1 MITNHLPKLEK
12 QINQERVDR
21 YARVSGDFNPIHVDP
36 EYAANT
42 DYGQTIAHGMLTLA
56 FVSEM
61 MFTTFPDAWIRG
73 GKLRA
78 RFKSP
83 VFSGD
88 TLTTFGTLKSSTVVK
103 QSTWLE
109 YTVGC
114 LNQRGE
120 TVISGN
126 ARVTVPSEI

>member
-12 QINQERVDR
+12 QINQGQVDR
-21 YARVSGDFNPIHVDP
+21 YARVSGDFNPIHVDQ
-36 EYAANT
+36 EYAATT

-61 MFTTFPDAWIRG
+61 MCTTFPDAWIKG

-83 VFSGD
+83 VFAGD
-88 TLTTFGTLKSSTVVK
+88 TLTTFGTLKSSTVMK

-120 TVISGN
+120 PVISGT
-126 ARVTVPSEI
+126 ARVTVPSET

>member
-1 MITNHLPKLEK
+1 MIANHLPKRERE
-12 QINQERVDR
+12 INQEQVDR

-61 MFTTFPDAWIRG
+61 MFANFFEAWIKG

-78 RFKSP
+78 RFKGP
-83 VFSGD
+83 VFPGD
-88 TLTTFGTLKSSTVVK
+88 TLTTFGTLKSSTVME

-114 LNQRGE
+114 MNQRGE
-120 TVISGN
+120 TVISGD
-126 ARVTVPSEI
+126 AKVEVPSKT